1 MRTYTF
7 HASGMHCNSCVLLI
21 EDTLTAVSGVG
32 SVHASLKHFRVVVSG
47 EFGDKTFE
55 HLAEDFSALLKPHG
69 YSLSVERQKHS
80 AQWSQFQY
88 ALPIA
93 LAFIAF
99 FILLQKLGVVNL
111 VGAGEVSYGTAFV
124 VGLIASVSTCMAVV
138 GGLVLSMSANFAKV
152 GDSTR
157 PQILFHAGRIISFFV
172 LGGVIGA
179 LGAGLQLGGTG
190 SFIMSI
196 IIALVLIILGVN
208 LLDVFP
214 KAKYMQLTMPKW
226 VGSRMHAVKNLNHTI
241 TPLLVGIATFFL
253 PCGFTQ
259 SMQIYALGVG
269 SFMKGALLM
278 SAFAAGTFPV
288 LALLS
293 FSSIGIHSKLQTG
306 IFYKTAG
313 IIVVFFGVM
322 NALNALMAAGIIPP
336 LYTL

>member
-1 MRTYTF
+1 
-7 HASGMHCNSCVLLI
+7 
-21 EDTLTAVSGVG
+21 
-32 SVHASLKHFRVVVSG
+32 
-47 EFGDKTFE
+47 
-55 HLAEDFSALLKPHG
+55 
-69 YSLSVERQKHS
+69 
-80 AQWSQFQY
+80 
-88 ALPIA
+88 
-93 LAFIAF
+93 
-99 FILLQKLGVVNL
+99 
-111 VGAGEVSYGTAFV
+111 
-124 VGLIASVSTCMAVV
+124 
-138 GGLVLSMSANFAKV
+138 
-152 GDSTR
+152 
-157 PQILFHAGRIISFFV
+157 
-172 LGGVIGA
+172 
-179 LGAGLQLGGTG
+179 
-190 SFIMSI
+190 
-196 IIALVLIILGVN
+196 
-208 LLDVFP
+208 
-214 KAKYMQLTMPKW
+214 MPKW